1 MKTLILLVFVATL
14 SGAACA
20 AANPILEAYR
30 SQARQ
35 ENPAFTDFSAARGKA
50 FYNAR
55 TGNASCANCHTDSP
69 KSPGQHAVTGKEILP
84 MATVANPERFTD
96 AVKVEKWFKRNCK
109 EVRKR
114 VCSAT
119 EKGDFITY
127 LMAVR

>member
-1 MKTLILLVFVATL
+1 MKTLIFVVVATL
-14 SGAACA
+14 CGAACA
-20 AANPILEAYR
+20 AANPILEGYR

-55 TGNASCANCHTDSP
+55 TGSTSCANCHTTSP
-69 KSPGQHAVTGKEILP
+69 KLPGQHAVTGKEIPP
-84 MATVANPERFTD
+84 MALVANPERFTD

-119 EKGDFITY
+119 EKGDFIAY